1 MDLNEGTIIK
11 ILQNIEKRISH
22 IEEKLNDEQNNY
34 TLHIKHVEKLN
45 LENLSYHLESIDVKE
60 VSGILNIGT
69 TLPEDR
75 STPSQKQKLRS
86 KQTPKKEDISIIINE
101 KKIPYKFVEREEEN
115 KVNERNPLSSI
126 FTIGDIHIGT
136 IEDASAVNFGNNFPT
151 DFTSNKK
158 HNQGFGN
165 ILGNENDIHDIQSL
179 MEEKDAVDVY
189 HDNQATPDDKWLEM
203 LLKSK
208 EEENSGGG

>member
-11 ILQNIEKRISH
+11 ILQNIEKRMAH
-22 IEEKLNDEQNNY
+22 IEEKLNTEQKNY
-34 TLHIKHVEKLN
+34 KFHIEHVEKLT
-45 LENLSYHLESIDVKE
+45 LENLSYHLETVDVKE
-60 VSGILNIGT
+60 VSGTLNIGNT
-69 TLPEDR
+69 FREDR
-75 STPSQKQKLRS
+75 PTTIQKQRAKS

-101 KKIPYKFVEREEEN
+101 KKIPYKFVGSEEN
-115 KVNERNPLSSI
+115 KVDERDPLSSI

-136 IEDASAVNFGNNFPT
+136 IEDASAVNLGNNFPT

-165 ILGNENDIHDIQSL
+165 IFGNENDIHDIQSL
-179 MEEKDAVDVY
+179 MEEKDAVEVY
-189 HDNQATPDDKWLEM
+189 LDSQEKPNDKWMEM

-208 EEENSGGG
+208 EEED

>member
-11 ILQNIEKRISH
+11 ILQNIEKRMAH
-22 IEEKLNDEQNNY
+22 IEEKLNTEQKNEKFHIEHIENL
-34 TLHIKHVEKLN
+34 TLD
-45 LENLSYHLESIDVKE
+45 NLSYHLETVDVKE
-60 VSGILNIGT
+60 VSGILNIGNTFREGRPT
-69 TLPEDR
+69 TI
-75 STPSQKQKLRS
+75 QKQKIRS
-86 KQTPKKEDISIIINE
+86 KQTPKTEDISIFINE
-101 KKIPYKFVEREEEN
+101 KKIPYKFVGSEEN
-115 KVNERNPLSSI
+115 KVNERDPLSSI

-165 ILGNENDIHDIQSL
+165 IYGNENDIHDIQSL
-179 MEEKDAVDVY
+179 MEEKGAVEVY
-189 HDNQATPDDKWLEM
+189 YDSQEKPEDKWMEM

-208 EEENSGGG
+208 EEEN